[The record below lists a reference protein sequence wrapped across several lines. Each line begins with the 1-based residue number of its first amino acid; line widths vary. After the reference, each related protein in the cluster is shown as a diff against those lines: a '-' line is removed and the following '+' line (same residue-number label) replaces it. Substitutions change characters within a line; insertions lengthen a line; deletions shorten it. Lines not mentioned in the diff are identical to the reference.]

1 MLSSL
6 VRLPLIF
13 ISGIFIPLDQL
24 TGGLF
29 YLTSLSPLT
38 CLVDLFYAARNSD
51 PVYPPWVD
59 MLALGA
65 VIVLFIGAVKLIQ
78 RRNLV
83 KGI

>member
-1 MLSSL
+1 MLLSL
-6 VRLPLIF
+6 VHLPLNF
-13 ISGIFIPLDQL
+13 ISGIFIPLGQR

-38 CLVDLFYAARNSD
+38 CLVDLFHAALNGD

-59 MLALGA
+59 MLVLGA
-65 VIVLFIGAVKLIQ
+65 VIVLFIGAAKIIQ
-78 RRNLV
+78 RHNLV